1 MPWRANQIVYMQ
13 VALAVISEGMISNMK
28 DSVTQLRDWWMETGP
43 PCLRRRCHVA
53 ILQAPSLYNI
63 ILDTWPCPLDITF
76 YKSRCA
82 LNIQLPLIMAPCFT
96 IAQFLP
102 WSHVLTFPLIPIYVS
117 FHNVTRISTWSNALA
132 KLRYMASTD
141 FPSSISLVTRSK
153 CAMSWLRQV
162 RQVYSSLGRPDSFPW
177 GSVWCWLFYVL
188 GIIPLSRESHQINNC
203 CCARL
208 LLHFVKSIAGK
219 PSDLPFSWV
228 ARHS

>member
-13 VALAVISEGMISNMK
+13 VALAVISEGIISNMK

-82 LNIQLPLIMAPCFT
+82 LNIQLPLLMAPCFT
-96 IAQFLP
+96 IAQFLH
-102 WSHVLTFPLIPIYVS
+102 WSHVLTFPLTPIYVS
-117 FHNVTRISTWSNALA
+117 FFNVTRISTWSNALA
-132 KLRYMASTD
+132 KLRYMVSTYS
-141 FPSSISLVTRSK
+141 PSSMSLVTRSK

-162 RQVYSSLGRPDSFPW
+162 RQAYSSLGRPTPSLGNRCDVGYSKLSCTSLIAFISS
-177 GSVWCWLFYVL
+177 SVNGISTFLRVGFGELFNIYYKT
-188 GIIPLSRESHQINNC
+188 
-203 CCARL
+203 
-208 LLHFVKSIAGK
+208 F
-219 PSDLPFSWV
+219 
-228 ARHS
+228 